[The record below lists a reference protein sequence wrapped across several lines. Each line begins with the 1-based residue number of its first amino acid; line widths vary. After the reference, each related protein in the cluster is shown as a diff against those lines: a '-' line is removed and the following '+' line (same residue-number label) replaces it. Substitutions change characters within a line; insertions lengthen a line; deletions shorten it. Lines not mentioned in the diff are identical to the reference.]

1 MRSTGIAVMR
11 GAMLS
16 SVSTWIEEALPAGL
30 RELPL
35 GVVLVVGGALL
46 AVIIGMILLAIAT
59 AHTENAGMR
68 GERIR
73 QENIVFSGPA
83 PVTGSW
89 GALTNITPGWV
100 PPPIGSSA
108 GSRPSSTRPL

>member
-1 MRSTGIAVMR
+1 MR
-11 GAMLS
+11 GELLA
-16 SVSTWIEEALPAGL
+16 SVSTWIKDALPVGL
-30 RELPL
+30 SELPL
-35 GVVLVVGGALL
+35 AVVVVVGGAVIAVLL
-46 AVIIGMILLAIAT
+46 GLILLAIAT
-59 AHTENAGMR
+59 AKSENAGIR
-68 GERIR
+68 NERVR

-108 GSRPSSTRPL
+108 GSRPTNTRPL

>member
-1 MRSTGIAVMR
+1 
-11 GAMLS
+11 MLAS
-16 SVSTWIEEALPAGL
+16 LSTWIKDALPVGL
-30 RELPL
+30 SELPL
-35 GVVLVVGGALL
+35 AVVVVVGGAVIAVLL
-46 AVIIGMILLAIAT
+46 GLILLAIAT
-59 AHTENAGMR
+59 AKSENAGIR
-68 GERIR
+68 NERVR

-108 GSRPSSTRPL
+108 GSRPTNTRPL

>member
-1 MRSTGIAVMR
+1 
-11 GAMLS
+11 MLAS
-16 SVSTWIEEALPAGL
+16 LSTWIKDALPVGL
-30 RELPL
+30 SELPL
-35 GVVLVVGGALL
+35 AVVVVVGGAIFAVLL
-46 AVIIGMILLAIAT
+46 GLILLAIAT
-59 AHTENAGMR
+59 AKSENAGIR
-68 GERIR
+68 NERVR

-108 GSRPSSTRPL
+108 GSRPTNTRPL